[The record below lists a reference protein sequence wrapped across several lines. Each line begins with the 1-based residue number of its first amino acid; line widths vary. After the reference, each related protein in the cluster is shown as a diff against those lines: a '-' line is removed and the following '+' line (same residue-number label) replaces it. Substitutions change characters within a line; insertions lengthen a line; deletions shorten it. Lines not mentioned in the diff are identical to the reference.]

1 MPKKVMFIC
10 AKCALDKRNGA
21 ARQARNI
28 LQALSE
34 AGWEA
39 KSLTMTFFDGKNEY
53 SLQRLWG
60 AETQKKARVG
70 SIQTLMNSGVE
81 HNLFVTRGTVMG
93 KISPQ
98 EFQEFLRT
106 ASSVV
111 QDEQPDVV
119 ITFGNGPRARQIA
132 NIAGA
137 VCRSLVFLLVNPSYT
152 EPDLFAPFDEILM
165 ASHFLAEYYY
175 RLLGITGAV
184 LPSYILPEARV
195 EPQEVLGVQY
205 PSARKHGFITFINP
219 SWAKGGTLF
228 WRLAKLAAEERPDL
242 QFLCVEGRMSDRDW
256 AKAGF
261 DIAQLPNVWWIPNQ
275 DDVRP
280 IYTRTSI
287 LLFPSFWNE
296 PSGGSIAEAQLAG
309 IPILGANHSGIPEQ
323 LNGGG
328 VLFDIPNRCRKKHA
342 NIPTE
347 SEVRPWLNVI
357 SQLMDDDQTYL
368 EASNVALQAA
378 QKFEPDKMKKRI
390 IELFEN
396 LPQTR
401 GPRTQIDVRP
411 QGQQPETSPGGSQG
425 EHPTYAESIN

>member
-1 MPKKVMFIC
+1 MPKKVMFLC
-10 AKCALDKRNGA
+10 TKCALDKRNGA
-21 ARQARNI
+21 ARQSRNI

-39 KSLTMTFFDGKNEY
+39 KSLTMTFFDGRNEFP
-53 SLQRLWG
+53 LQRLWG
-60 AETQKKARVG
+60 AETQKKAQVG
-70 SIQTLMNSGVE
+70 TIQTVTSNDVE

-93 KISPQ
+93 KVSPQ

-119 ITFGNGPRARQIA
+119 ITFGNGPPARQIA

-165 ASHFLAEYYY
+165 ASHFLAEHYYH
-175 RLLGITGAV
+175 LLGITGTV

-219 SWAKGGTLF
+219 SIEKGGTLF

-242 QFLCVEGRMSDRDW
+242 EFLCVEGRMSDKDW

-280 IYTRTSI
+280 IYARTSI

-328 VLFDIPNRCRKKHA
+328 VLFDIPNRCRKKFT

-378 QKFEPDKMKKRI
+378 KKFEPDMMKKRI

-396 LPQTR
+396 LPQTT
-401 GPRTQIDVRP
+401 GPRTQIDVLPPDQR
-411 QGQQPETSPGGSQG
+411 SQSSS
-425 EHPTYAESIN
+425 ELEQKEDVPCSESIN